1 MTAQAVRET
10 GILPEAVIY
19 NTTEKNGR
27 ITHWTGRIID
37 RRSMSVEWHAGPA
50 TVYGPQSEWPDIYSA
65 EAFARDNQAG
75 QRLAAVI
82 LGSSGNAN
90 DNGLTGI
97 GGSEHLKKAFDVVKS
112 QTQQPQWSKWLQRK
126 LELAQKPQMA
136 LPKKIKKRK
145 LKVVSESVARRGCKK
160 CKVPGCS
167 GFLHCSDHI
176 LSTNLNTTLQAGLV
190 PDTGF

>member
-10 GILPEAVIY
+10 GIMPEAVIY

-37 RRSMSVEWHAGPA
+37 RRSMFVEWHAGPA
-50 TVYGPQSEWPDIYSA
+50 TVYGPQSQWPDIYTA

-82 LGSSGNAN
+82 LGSSGD

-97 GGSEHLKKAFDVVKS
+97 GGSEYLKKAFDVVKS
-112 QTQQPQWSKWLQRK
+112 KSQQPQWSKWLQRK
-126 LELAQKPQMA
+126 LDLAQKP

-145 LKVVSESVARRGCKK
+145 QKVVSESFARRGCKK
-160 CKVPGCS
+160 CKVPGCT

-176 LSTNLNTTLQAGLV
+176 LSTNLNSTLQAGLV
-190 PDTGF
+190 QDTGF